1 MNYAY
6 FLGFTYKKHIT
17 AKREVSRGKCVLKYF
32 DFKLRNRFSKK
43 NLIRNLSICKTR
55 FACTIYI
62 KEHIIRVYLVHQIH
76 SKKPPNDM
84 QLKILIDF
92 FGNERFLL
100 H

>member
-17 AKREVSRGKCVLKYF
+17 AKRKVSRGKCVLKYF

-55 FACTIYI
+55 FAFTIYI
-62 KEHIIRVYLVHQIH
+62 KEHIISVYLVHQIH

-92 FGNERFLL
+92 FGNERFL
-100 H
+100 